1 MFNPSNF
8 WGSLHVGEGS
18 LARRVGPV
26 IFTSKYNIFST
37 FIT

>member
-18 LARRVGPV
+18 LARGVGSV
-26 IFTSKYNIFST
+26 NLAHKYNIFST